1 MAYDNL
7 TQTIMKFCDNAERK
21 FKIEYSDNENSI
33 KEFIDNPI
41 EDNYIVIRPMT
52 SNISLKIR
60 RVDDG
65 GSNCFYK
72 ITGKSGETELVN
84 QDVLAASSFNSIIN
98 SFIESLNKTSIGV
111 SFFNIWIS
119 CLLLTSAI
127 AVSPVSL
134 SIFKHK
140 YLLFD
145 EA

>member
-1 MAYDNL
+1 MAYDLL

-98 SFIESLNKTSIGV
+98 SFIESLNKDHREEA
-111 SFFNIWIS
+111 NLLRD
-119 CLLLTSAI
+119 CLL
-127 AVSPVSL
+127 
-134 SIFKHK
+134 
-140 YLLFD
+140 
-145 EA
+145 